1 MTEEDFCPYCEEIT
15 GFSLIAKLE
24 TLPVMGEQ
32 VEYQA
37 HVRCCSVCNGEYAP
51 TALEEENFRR
61 AYAIYRRRH
70 NLLFPEQIRATRE
83 KYGLSQRNFSRL
95 LGWGDITVHRY
106 EAGALPDTAYNVMLV
121 LVDDPLNAL
130 KVFMLNRNNLA
141 PGIAEKLKKRIQE
154 LVRNNCRAPSYGN
167 DMCVA
172 ADELSAICVK
182 EPGAGKFAVKA
193 GRAPESSGVAVKG
206 GKGKMTPSAEP
217 VESDEERTYTVAE
230 VFPEYVGKETQVA
243 LRAYRTREGFTQK
256 QLADLT
262 GIPQHHISEMEN
274 GKRSIGKERAKKLAD
289 ALHCDYRQL
298 L

>member
-1 MTEEDFCPYCEEIT
+1 
-15 GFSLIAKLE
+15 
-24 TLPVMGEQ
+24 MGEP

-37 HVRCCSVCNGEYAP
+37 RVRRCSVCKGEYAP
-51 TALEEENFRR
+51 TALEEENFRS
-61 AYAIYRRRH
+61 AYDIYRRRH

-83 KYGLSQRNFSRL
+83 KYGLSQRNFSRF

-130 KVFMLNRNNLA
+130 KVFMLNRSNLA

-154 LVRNNCRAPSYGN
+154 LVRNNSCAPSYGN
-167 DMCVA
+167 DVCAA
-172 ADELSAICVK
+172 ADELSAISVR
-182 EPGAGKFAVKA
+182 ESEV
-193 GRAPESSGVAVKG
+193 GR
-206 GKGKMTPSAEP
+206 
-217 VESDEERTYTVAE
+217 YTVAE
-230 VFPEYVGKETQVA
+230 VFPEYIGKETQVA

-256 QLADLT
+256 QLAELT
-262 GIPQHHISEMEN
+262 AIPQHHISEMEN
-274 GKRSIGKERAKKLAD
+274 GNRSIGKEQAKKLAA